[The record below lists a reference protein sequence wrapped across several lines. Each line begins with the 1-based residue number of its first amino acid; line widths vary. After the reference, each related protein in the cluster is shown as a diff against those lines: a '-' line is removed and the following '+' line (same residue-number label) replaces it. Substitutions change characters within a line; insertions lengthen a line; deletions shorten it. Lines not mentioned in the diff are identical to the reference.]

1 MFFSLGAD
9 QKTRGLWEGKFFP
22 NANMSSSHALAEKG
36 SSLGEESF
44 EKVNSYIKAVFDIL
58 KHEKNKVRK
67 ERDAFD
73 EVAKKLEHVHFSKL
87 VKLNVGGHHFSTSL
101 ETLTKDPG
109 MFLTFSS
116 FCNEILSIIQ
126 LSVVSVVLC

>member
-58 KHEKNKVRK
+58 KQEKNKVRK

-109 MFLTFSS
+109 MF
-116 FCNEILSIIQ
+116 
-126 LSVVSVVLC
+126 

>member
-1 MFFSLGAD
+1 MLSRGSLRDLVLTKRHVGS
-9 QKTRGLWEGKFFP
+9 GKENL
-22 NANMSSSHALAEKG
+22 NANMSSSRALEEKG
-36 SSLGEESF
+36 SSLGEESL

-58 KHEKNKVRK
+58 KQETNKVRK

-109 MFLTFSS
+109 MF
-116 FCNEILSIIQ
+116 
-126 LSVVSVVLC
+126 